1 VTAFQK
7 ALTLEPS
14 SWAAHLNLGLALREN
29 GDGAGALVHLRR
41 VAQAQPKNPTVQC
54 ELGQTLR
61 QNGDLSAAVASFE
74 RALEI
79 DPEMREA
86 YYGLGFTLKQQA
98 AAVRKGSAEPLAT
111 NQYHQEA
118 QDALAKGDLSPWR

>member
-1 VTAFQK
+1 
-7 ALTLEPS
+7 
-14 SWAAHLNLGLALREN
+14 GLALREN
-29 GDGAGALVHLRR
+29 GDAAGALVHLRR

-61 QNGDLSAAVASFE
+61 QNGDLSAAVDAFQ
-74 RALEI
+74 RALDI

-98 AAVRKGSAEPLAT
+98 AATRKASPQSLAT
-111 NQYHQEA
+111 NQYYVQA
-118 QDALAKGDLSPWR
+118 QSALSQGDLNAAKEQLSQAL